1 MAVESHVTTQK
12 TTPRVPSTQYR
23 RLRRRLKFRAIR
35 RITWFSLYGH
45 NSSND
50 PNTTNNQPRSL
61 RILHTPHGVRHL
73 LRTIFQVFHLMSDED
88 PLGPPKNEQGLDLS
102 KLSPQGLRIYRMYG
116 KLPTTQQ
123 ILSSKFQD
131 KKYFDSGDYAMQ
143 KQLGGPKSGILG
155 GMSMRHPNAEK
166 VKEIYNRN
174 SISAANSGI
183 LFNGK
188 LGLLSESGVDEEEK
202 K

>member
-1 MAVESHVTTQK
+1 
-12 TTPRVPSTQYR
+12 
-23 RLRRRLKFRAIR
+23 
-35 RITWFSLYGH
+35 
-45 NSSND
+45 
-50 PNTTNNQPRSL
+50 
-61 RILHTPHGVRHL
+61 
-73 LRTIFQVFHLMSDED
+73 MSDED